1 MSGELPNILIVD
13 DNSDDVLLLERAFRK
28 CNLAYPILTVSDGEG
43 AIAYLAGSG
52 EYANRIIYPL
62 PGLMMLDIR
71 LPRKSGIEVL
81 WWVRQQPQLRHLPVV
96 ALVQGLGSID
106 TSRALVAGA
115 DACLQKPVSP
125 DDLLSV
131 MRRMNLQ
138 WMEHSEPRQYGDE
151 PGRGHSDNTQ

>member
-1 MSGELPNILIVD
+1 MSGELPSILIVD
-13 DNSDDVLLLERAFRK
+13 DSSDDVLLLQRAFRR
-28 CNLAYPILTVSDGEG
+28 CNLAHPIIIVSDGEE
-43 AIAYLAGSG
+43 AIAYLSGSG
-52 EYANRIIYPL
+52 EYADRMTYPL

-81 WWVRQQPQLRHLPVV
+81 WWVRQQTQLRRLTVV

-106 TSRALVAGA
+106 TTRALVAGA

-125 DDLLSV
+125 EDLQSV

-138 WMEHSEPRQYGDE
+138 WMEYPEHRQPGEE
-151 PGRGHSDNTQ
+151 PGRGQSDGVH